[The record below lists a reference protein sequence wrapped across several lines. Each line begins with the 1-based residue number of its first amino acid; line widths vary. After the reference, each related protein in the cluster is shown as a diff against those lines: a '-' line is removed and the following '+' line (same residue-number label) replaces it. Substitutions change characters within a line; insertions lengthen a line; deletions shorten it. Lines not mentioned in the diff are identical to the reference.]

1 MQTEAGPAPAVH
13 AGSTA
18 HHAPGG
24 LVESLGPDLRWL
36 RFVAGAAAALL
47 ALAGFALAGLLPDP
61 WGPAPQG
68 PPAWPG
74 FRSSL
79 GLPERAEPWLLPV
92 AVGVATGLLATG
104 AALALPV
111 RSVSR
116 RVALRPVHGRRRG
129 AADAGPAAERT
140 GAADTAAAL
149 ESLVAVPGTRIFHGL
164 RIPGEP
170 DIHVD
175 HAVLNGGRLVLVE
188 SVVWPAGRYRWVN
201 DREMAQT
208 PSRRATVR
216 PVRVA
221 DLHGNRTV
229 AKLCKE
235 LRVQIAVW
243 PESAGTVEFTPGAE
257 VSPTGVH
264 VGGAGESVAQIRAW
278 LAAGELAGHVD
289 RAIVARLR
297 RMLE

>member
-1 MQTEAGPAPAVH
+1 MRTDTGSPAVR
-13 AGSTA
+13 AA
-18 HHAPGG
+18 AIANPLPGG

-47 ALAGFALAGLLPDP
+47 ALAGFALAGLMPDP
-61 WGPAPQG
+61 WSASTQG
-68 PPAWPG
+68 PPAWLG

-79 GLPERAEPWLLPV
+79 GLPERAEPWLLPLAV
-92 AVGVATGLLATG
+92 ALATGLLATG

-116 RVALRPVHGRRRG
+116 RVALRPVHGHRRSPSG
-129 AADAGPAAERT
+129 AGPAAKRT
-140 GAADTAAAL
+140 GAAGTAAAL

-188 SVVWPAGRYRWVN
+188 SVVWPPGKYRWVN
-201 DREMAQT
+201 DREMGQAS
-208 PSRRATVR
+208 SRRTNVR

-243 PESAGTVEFTPGAE
+243 PESSGTVEFTPGEE
-257 VSPTGVH
+257 VSPGGVH
-264 VGGAGESVAQIRAW
+264 VGGAGESVAAIRAW